1 MGDTL
6 IIWKG
11 KKKQNIK
18 AEINI
23 LFPKLCIAYV
33 YMQTVLHIRALPPV
47 FYGIFFLFSNVL
59 NRQGHSPFIF
69 L

>member
-1 MGDTL
+1 ML
-6 IIWKG
+6 ITWKE
-11 KKKQNIK
+11 KDIK

-23 LFPKLCIAYV
+23 LFPKLCIAYI
-33 YMQTVLHIRALPPV
+33 YMQTVLHIRALPLV
-47 FYGIFFLFSNVL
+47 FHGISFLFSNVL